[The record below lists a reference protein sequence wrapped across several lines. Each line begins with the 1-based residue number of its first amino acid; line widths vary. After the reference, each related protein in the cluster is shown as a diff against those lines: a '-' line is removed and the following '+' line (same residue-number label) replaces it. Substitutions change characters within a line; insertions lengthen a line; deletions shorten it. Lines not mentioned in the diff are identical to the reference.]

1 MVSMFQNRSRCLTPA
16 STISRVAACYQ
27 ESAILPKKNT
37 PTPPKKPLNFES
49 SLAELEA
56 LIERME
62 KGETDLEESMQLF
75 ERGVTLT
82 RNCQQA
88 LKTAEQKVE
97 ILLQKNA
104 TTEPFE
110 NNE

>member
-1 MVSMFQNRSRCLTPA
+1 M
-16 STISRVAACYQ
+16 
-27 ESAILPKKNT
+27 PKKNAAT
-37 PTPPKKPLNFES
+37 PKKPPNSES
-49 SLAELEA
+49 SLAEREA

-62 KGETDLEESMQLF
+62 EGKTDLEESMQLF

-97 ILLQKNA
+97 ILLQKSA
-104 TTEPFE
+104 AAEPFE
-110 NNE
+110 NDE